1 VVAVEEVVVVVV
13 VVVEVEVVVAEV
25 EEEVVEEEVEEEVEV
40 VGKFQSANMVGVHN
54 VGIRRHI
61 NNLRMVVVQVHR
73 KHLDRHQ

>member
-1 VVAVEEVVVVVV
+1 
-13 VVVEVEVVVAEV
+13 VEVEVVVVVAEV
-25 EEEVVEEEVEEEVEV
+25 EEEVVEVEEEVEEEVEV

>member
-1 VVAVEEVVVVVV
+1 VVVAVVV

-25 EEEVVEEEVEEEVEV
+25 EEEVVEVEEEVEEEVEV

>member
-1 VVAVEEVVVVVV
+1 VVE
-13 VVVEVEVVVAEV
+13 VEVEVVVAEV
-25 EEEVVEEEVEEEVEV
+25 EEEVVEVEVEV